1 MDENLNNEELLDS
14 ENFEEQE
21 DLEVETDEN
30 GLTETFGDENYE
42 NFIMPDGTM
51 NFRYIEKLNVL
62 QEQSL
67 PEFLSFSSFPSIL
80 KKDILIKGGSGFAF
94 ILISLLLFILNI
106 FPFKAIITFI
116 LIGLLLLFSA
126 FIRYRVC
133 KSNNIVKFEGLT
145 VHVEN
150 MGLLKINKYQVVKIS
165 NSEKFLNVKLSYNK
179 KMREGLPIT
188 VYINK
193 YEPIID
199 SEYGPLVENI
209 LAFNLNV
216 NTKEDQAKF
225 EKENVSADEY
235 INH

>member
-193 YEPIID
+193 YEPIKD